1 MTAPSKPPTLSSPTN
16 GGMATIHLAKDVEQ
30 IVVLFTI
37 ALATLGCNGKEPTG
51 PLGNGEDTAPGPEP
65 SVSEAKFTASDGATG
80 DLFGSSVSTD
90 RDYGVVG
97 AYWDDDNGTNSG
109 SVYVF
114 HNDGNGWRQETK
126 LTAGEGAD
134 NFGVSVSLSG
144 DYLIVGAHQDDDG
157 GNNSGSAYVL
167 HRNGSSWTQQ
177 TKLTAGDG
185 AAGDFFGYSVSIDG
199 DYAIVGAYQDD
210 DHGTNSGAAYIF
222 HRSGSSWTQQTKL
235 TPGDGAAG
243 DFFGYSVSI
252 DGDYAIVGAHKD
264 DDNGINS
271 GSSYVF
277 HRNGGSWTQ
286 EAKLTASDGAKVDN
300 FGYSVSV
307 SGARA
312 IVGAHLDDDNGR
324 ESGSAYVFHRSGSSW
339 SEEDKLTTSSSVP
352 FARFGASVSISG
364 DRVIVGAHRDD
375 HNGADSGAAY
385 VFRRNGTSWTI
396 ETRLTANDGS
406 AGDLFGFSVSLGG
419 NYSLVGAT
427 GVKSYT
433 GSAYVYSQT

>member
-1 MTAPSKPPTLSSPTN
+1 
-16 GGMATIHLAKDVEQ
+16 MATIHLAKDVEQ
-30 IVVLFTI
+30 IVVLFII

-51 PLGNGEDTAPGPEP
+51 PEP
-65 SVSEAKFTASDGATG
+65 SVFEAKFTASDGATG
-80 DLFGSSVSTD
+80 DLFGSSVFID
-90 RDYGVVG
+90 GEYGVVG

-144 DYLIVGAHQDDDG
+144 DYLIVGAHQDDDSG
-157 GNNSGSAYVL
+157 SNSGSAYVL
-167 HRNGSSWTQQ
+167 LRNGSSWTQQ

-185 AAGDFFGYSVSIDG
+185 V
-199 DYAIVGAYQDD
+199 
-210 DHGTNSGAAYIF
+210 
-222 HRSGSSWTQQTKL
+222 
-235 TPGDGAAG
+235 AG

-252 DGDYAIVGAHKD
+252 DGDYAIVGAHLD

-277 HRNGGSWTQ
+277 HRNGSSWTQ
-286 EAKLTASDGAKVDN
+286 EAKLTAGDGAKADN
-300 FGYSVSV
+300 FGYSVSIG
-307 SGARA
+307 GARA
-312 IVGAHLDDDNGR
+312 IVGAHLDDDNAR

-339 SEEDKLTTSSSVP
+339 SEEDKLTASSSAP
-352 FARFGASVSISG
+352 SDRFGASVSISG
-364 DRVIVGAHRDD
+364 DRVIVGARRDD
-375 HNGADSGAAY
+375 HNGTDSGAAY

-396 ETRLTANDGS
+396 ETRLTPNDGS
-406 AGDLFGFSVSLGG
+406 AGDLFGFSVSIGG

-427 GVKSYT
+427 GVTSYT

>member
-1 MTAPSKPPTLSSPTN
+1 MTAPSKLPTLSSRTS

-30 IVVLFTI
+30 IVVLFMI
-37 ALATLGCNGKEPTG
+37 ALATIGCNGEEATG
-51 PLGNGEDTAPGPEP
+51 PLGNA
-65 SVSEAKFTASDGATG
+65 VSQAKFTAGDGATG
-80 DLFGSSVSTD
+80 DLFGSSVFID
-90 RDYGVVG
+90 GEYGVVG

-126 LTAGEGAD
+126 LTAGEGGD
-134 NFGVSVSLSG
+134 EFGASVSLSG

-157 GNNSGSAYVL
+157 GSNSGSAYVL

-185 AAGDFFGYSVSIDG
+185 VAGDFFGYSVSIDG
-199 DYAIVGAYQDD
+199 DYV
-210 DHGTNSGAAYIF
+210 
-222 HRSGSSWTQQTKL
+222 
-235 TPGDGAAG
+235 
-243 DFFGYSVSI
+243 
-252 DGDYAIVGAHKD
+252 IVGAHQD

-277 HRNGGSWTQ
+277 HRNGSSWTQ

-300 FGYSVSV
+300 FGSSVSV

-312 IVGAHLDDDNGR
+312 IVGAHLDDDNAR

-339 SEEDKLTTSSSVP
+339 SEEDKLTASSSAP
-352 FARFGASVSISG
+352 LDRFGASVSISG
-364 DRVIVGAHRDD
+364 DRVIVGAHRGD
-375 HNGADSGAAY
+375 HNGTDSGAAY

-396 ETRLTANDGS
+396 ETRLTPNDGS
-406 AGDLFGFSVSLGG
+406 AGDLFGFSVSIGG
-419 NYSLVGAT
+419 NYSLVGAP
-427 GVKSYT
+427 GVESFT